1 MYEEYKNIFG
11 ATNFPKPRLN
21 SDSFKHQLISNSN
34 LNVVFISYEKLW
46 IIFECLSMED

>member
-21 SDSFKHQLISNSN
+21 SDLA
-34 LNVVFISYEKLW
+34 LNIDL
-46 IIFECLSMED
+46 LATPT